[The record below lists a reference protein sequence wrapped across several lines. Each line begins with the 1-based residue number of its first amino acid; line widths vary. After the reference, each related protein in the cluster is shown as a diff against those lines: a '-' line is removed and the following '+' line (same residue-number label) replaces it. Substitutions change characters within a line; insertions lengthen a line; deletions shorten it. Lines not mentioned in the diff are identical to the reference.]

1 MTIAASAGRALIGRS
16 PPPSHPCEEMAGSAN
31 GAVGWQMCSVGVE
44 QTQRRL
50 PKPPLAAPSR
60 HCSSSDVTTATLG
73 PPRVLAAASVVAVVV
88 VVDAPLVVVAL
99 VVALSSAPSWSHHNT
114 PQRPNAEGNRN

>member
-16 PPPSHPCEEMAGSAN
+16 PPPSHPCEETAGSAN

-44 QTQRRL
+44 QMQRRL

-88 VVDAPLVVVAL
+88 VVVVVVDALLVVVAL
-99 VVALSSAPSWSHHNT
+99 VVP
-114 PQRPNAEGNRN
+114 